1 MKSTV
6 KKVVVQ
12 PKQEEITLDVV
23 VLEMSKREAAA
34 LYVLWHTSSG
44 FPVALSSLSGVLGF
58 KPIVLDDNAYIERKF
73 SEYTVTVT
81 REGREW
87 VNSFDDNSEV
97 QIMATAVSDSLY

>member
-1 MKSTV
+1 MKSTI

-12 PKQEEITLDVV
+12 PKQEEITRDVV

-34 LYVLWHTSSG
+34 LYVLWHTSAG

-58 KPIVLDDNAYIERKF
+58 KPMVLEGDAYDKRKF
-73 SEYTVTVT
+73 SDYKVTVT

-97 QIMATAVSDSLY
+97 

>member
-12 PKQEEITLDVV
+12 PKREEITRDVV

-34 LYVLWHTSSG
+34 LYVLWNTSAG

-58 KPIVLDDNAYIERKF
+58 KPQVLKDDAYDKQRF
-73 SEYTVTVT
+73 SDYNVTVT
-81 REGREW
+81 KEAKEW
-87 VNSFDDNSEV
+87 VNSFDNNSEV
-97 QIMATAVSDSLY
+97 